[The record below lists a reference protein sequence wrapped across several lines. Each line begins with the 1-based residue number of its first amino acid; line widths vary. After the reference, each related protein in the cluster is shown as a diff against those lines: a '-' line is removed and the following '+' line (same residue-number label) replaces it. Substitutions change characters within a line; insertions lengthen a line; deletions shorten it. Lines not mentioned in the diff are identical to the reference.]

1 MEEQQPPQKRTT
13 VVLDGK
19 ENGPGCSEGS
29 SGSSNNA
36 ATCSDEQ
43 PGVSGVHLVLMC
55 MDTNRHVTFQ
65 QGVIDNEGMNRRKS
79 KCCCIYRKPHAFGE
93 SSSSSD
99 DECEHCC
106 GHPEVRLR
114 NRLKKQAQMCGCG
127 CHCQHQHHRQPAVAH
142 LAACESLPFP
152 CSVPTPATS
161 LPLLPAT
168 SSPEVAGDSH
178 YADSDKVAEQPAR
191 SLSLLTASS
200 EVSNRDDSIIT

>member
-1 MEEQQPPQKRTT
+1 MEEQQPPHKRTA
-13 VVLDGK
+13 VLLDGT
-19 ENGPGCSEGS
+19 ENASGCSGGA
-29 SGSSNNA
+29 SGSNNIA

-43 PGVSGVHLVLMC
+43 PGASGVHLVLMC

-114 NRLKKQAQMCGCG
+114 NRLKKQAQLCGCG
-127 CHCQHQHHRQPAVAH
+127 CHCHHHRQHTVGH
-142 LAACESLPFP
+142 LAACESLAFS

-161 LPLLPAT
+161 LPVLPVT
-168 SSPEVAGDSH
+168 SAPEVAGDSG
-178 YADSDKVAEQPAR
+178 YADSDKVAEQPAK
-191 SLSLLTASS
+191 SLSLLTANS